1 MTTQEVANRLVEL
14 CRMGNYEGAQK
25 ELFSEDAVSVEP
37 EHTQGLQTATGLD
50 AIVAKGHHFQS
61 MLEEVHGGSVSD
73 PVIAGNKFAISII
86 LDATMK
92 GQGRMNMEEIGVYDV
107 KDGKVVK
114 EQFFF

>member
-14 CRMGNYEGAQK
+14 CRMGNYEGAQT
-25 ELFSEDAVSVEP
+25 ELFSEDAQSIEADRAG
-37 EHTQGLQTATGLD
+37 GLQTTIGLA
-50 AIVAKGHHFQS
+50 AIIAKGHQFQS

-107 KDGKVVK
+107 KDGKIIK